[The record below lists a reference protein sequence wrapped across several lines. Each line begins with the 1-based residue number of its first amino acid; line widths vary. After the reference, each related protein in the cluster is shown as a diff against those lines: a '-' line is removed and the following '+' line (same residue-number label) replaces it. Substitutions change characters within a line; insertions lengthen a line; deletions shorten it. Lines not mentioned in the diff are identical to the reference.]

1 MLWVLWLML
10 GAFCLC
16 YNADWFTYDES
27 IPAERYVLA
36 VVLTLIAAPV
46 HALSGLA
53 ECIVDYLM
61 GEYDVEEYDDEEPTD
76 SGDGESSEN

>member
-1 MLWVLWLML
+1 MFWILWLML

-36 VVLTLIAAPV
+36 IVVTLIAAPIHV
-46 HALSGLA
+46 LSGLA
-53 ECIVDYLM
+53 EFVVDYLM
-61 GEYDVEEYDDEEPTD
+61 GEYDDEEPTD

>member
-36 VVLTLIAAPV
+36 IVITLIAAPV

-53 ECIVDYLM
+53 
-61 GEYDVEEYDDEEPTD
+61 
-76 SGDGESSEN
+76 